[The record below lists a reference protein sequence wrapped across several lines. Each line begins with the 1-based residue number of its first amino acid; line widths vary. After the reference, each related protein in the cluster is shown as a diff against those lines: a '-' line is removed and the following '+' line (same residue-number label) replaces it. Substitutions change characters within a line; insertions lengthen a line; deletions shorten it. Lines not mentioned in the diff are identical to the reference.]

1 MYLNQYPWV
10 YFFHIY
16 FLSEHVPGKWMR
28 VCLMEFNATFN
39 NIWVISWCQFY
50 WWRKPECPVKTTDL
64 SQVTNKLYHRMLYR
78 VHIIWLGFELT
89 MLVVIGTDCIGIVW
103 NIVVIFVFNNLR
115 WKVIVIFIDIGG
127 IDS

>member
-1 MYLNQYPWV
+1 
-10 YFFHIY
+10 
-16 FLSEHVPGKWMR
+16 
-28 VCLMEFNATFN
+28 
-39 NIWVISWCQFY
+39 
-50 WWRKPECPVKTTDL
+50 
-64 SQVTNKLYHRMLYR
+64 
-78 VHIIWLGFELT
+78 